1 MKRILSAIGS
11 AIKRVLDKD
20 LAGKLKRAVEAAA
33 PYIEDVYQLVKLVAS
48 LTPTRADDEILAAA
62 EALGVRGLWQPEEDK
77 AEALRKLVFAA
88 AKKAY
93 PDVPDRLINT
103 AIELA
108 YGALRA

>member
-1 MKRILSAIGS
+1 MSWLKSIGS
-11 AIKRVLDKD
+11 LFARLFSRDF
-20 LAGKLKRAVEAAA
+20 ASKLKRAVEAAA
-33 PYIEDVYQLVKLVAS
+33 PYIEEVYQLVKLVAS

-62 EALGVRGLWQPEEDK
+62 EALGIRDLWQPEQDK
-77 AEALRKLVFAA
+77 AEALRKLVFTA

-93 PDVPDRLINT
+93 PNVPDRLINT